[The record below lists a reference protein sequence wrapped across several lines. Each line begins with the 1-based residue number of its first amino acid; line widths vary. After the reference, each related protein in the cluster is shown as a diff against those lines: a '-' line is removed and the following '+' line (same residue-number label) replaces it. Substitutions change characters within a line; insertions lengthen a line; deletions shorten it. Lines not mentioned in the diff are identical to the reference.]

1 MVLIFKSFGE
11 KLKKDSQLPV
21 IMSTKITILKLR
33 RKEDGNINQELQW
46 LGNSLGL
53 FNLRDKDSSCFR
65 VFITLVKN
73 ARRDKTETSDDIAE
87 QLHLSRGT
95 VVHHLT
101 KLMDTGI
108 VIRIKGGYILREPNL
123 QNIVRDIKTDMESIF
138 RELQEVAEEIDQRM
152 S

>member
-11 KLKKDSQLPV
+11 KLKKESSLPMN
-21 IMSTKITILKLR
+21 MSTKITLLKLR

-108 VIRIKGGYILREPNL
+108 VIRIKGGYILRESNL
-123 QNIVRDIKTDMESIF
+123 QNIVKDIKTDMENIF
-138 RELQEVAEEIDQRM
+138 RELQEVAEEIDQRI